1 MRPVWWNRQE
11 DQHRSSRSVA
21 LFRNDAPLHFDVG
34 SPLKRGAKAPFI
46 FVFMCSLHNCTS
58 TADSTGVVCIRCVNY
73 CPMDGLVLWCQSFCT
88 HIYCTFSLVSWL
100 WICFVTLTLVTSCLF
115 NHCYRLIARLFLFQA
130 FDHRELHPLGGEE
143 QNSQQGLL
151 WWGGRILE
159 NKAHHTHRGV
169 SQNHPDMLYF
179 GKCFIR

>member
-46 FVFMCSLHNCTS
+46 FVSMCSLHNCTS

-73 CPMDGLVLWCQSFCT
+73 CPMDGLCLSFMM
-88 HIYCTFSLVSWL
+88 SV
-100 WICFVTLTLVTSCLF
+100 
-115 NHCYRLIARLFLFQA
+115 
-130 FDHRELHPLGGEE
+130 
-143 QNSQQGLL
+143 
-151 WWGGRILE
+151 IL
-159 NKAHHTHRGV
+159 HTHLL
-169 SQNHPDMLYF
+169 HFFF
-179 GKCFIR
+179 GFLVVNMFCYTDIGDFLPIQSLLPSNCSPLPLSGIWSSRTSSPWRRRTK